1 MGEIA
6 RWGGHVF
13 EVTPQIVRSLNT
25 LTVKAGIETDDM
37 EADKQR
43 YVARQAGKAAEVSF
57 ALPLSGLLGV
67 DVRTEAMTFIDEARQ
82 GKQDYFYIGGTKLM
96 TCQLMLTEAS
106 VSETEIGAGG
116 VWVGCK
122 VKLTMKQ
129 SSKFDGESGEGH
141 KVESGSS
148 TGYEATDEELGRSG
162 SGKKK
167 SVATDT
173 MRKTLASSHPE
184 YFELSLKTAGLTL
197 SKTKNTFSSASADIK
212 RMTNNAKA
220 ASRRK
225 LSSTLGKGLIVE
237 DR

>member
-148 TGYEATDEELGRSG
+148 TGYEATDEVLGRNG

-167 SVATDT
+167 SVAK
-173 MRKTLASSHPE
+173 KTLASSHPDF
-184 YFELSLKTAGLTL
+184 FELSLKTAGLTL
-197 SKTKNTFSSASADIK
+197 SKKKNTFSLARADIK

-225 LSSTLGKGLIVE
+225 LSSTLDKGLIVE

>member
-57 ALPLSGLLGV
+57 SLPLSGLLGV

-167 SVATDT
+167 ST

-197 SKTKNTFSSASADIK
+197 STKKSTFSSAQADIK
-212 RMTNNAKA
+212 RMSSNAKA

>member
-148 TGYEATDEELGRSG
+148 TGYEDTDEELGRSG

-167 SVATDT
+167 SVAK
-173 MRKTLASSHPE
+173 KTLASSHME
-184 YFELSLKTAGLTL
+184 YFELSLKTADLTL
-197 SKTKNTFSSASADIK
+197 SKKKNTFSLAQADIK
-212 RMTNNAKA
+212 RISNNA
-220 ASRRK
+220 RK
-225 LSSTLGKGLIVE
+225 SSKQIKGSWAKSYITDGQME
-237 DR
+237 IRK

>member
-1 MGEIA
+1 MSPVRRA
-6 RWGGHVF
+6 R
-13 EVTPQIVRSLNT
+13 R
-25 LTVKAGIETDDM
+25 
-37 EADKQR
+37 QR
-43 YVARQAGKAAEVSF
+43 FPSP
-57 ALPLSGLLGV
+57 LPLSGLLGV

-96 TCQLMLTEAS
+96 TSADADEAS

-197 SKTKNTFSSASADIK
+197 SKTKNTFSSASA
-212 RMTNNAKA
+212 T
-220 ASRRK
+220 
-225 LSSTLGKGLIVE
+225 SSG
-237 DR
+237 

>member
-67 DVRTEAMTFIDEARQ
+67 DVRTEAMTFIDEARK

-162 SGKKK
+162 SGNKK
-167 SVATDT
+167 SVKPDAGGGQKGIFT
-173 MRKTLASSHPE
+173 TLLE
-184 YFELSLKTAGLTL
+184 QEKNKLLK
-197 SKTKNTFSSASADIK
+197 KNLSSALADIK
-212 RMTNNAKA
+212 RITNNAKKSSKQIKGSWA
-220 ASRRK
+220 KSYITDGQMEIRK
-225 LSSTLGKGLIVE
+225 
-237 DR
+237 

>member
-106 VSETEIGAGG
+106 VSETQIGAGG

-122 VKLTMKQ
+122 VKLT
-129 SSKFDGESGEGH
+129 DG
-141 KVESGSS
+141 VDLL
-148 TGYEATDEELGRSG
+148 Y
-162 SGKKK
+162 
-167 SVATDT
+167 
-173 MRKTLASSHPE
+173 M
-184 YFELSLKTAGLTL
+184 
-197 SKTKNTFSSASADIK
+197 FSCQFQTVGVTVLFA
-212 RMTNNAKA
+212 
-220 ASRRK
+220 
-225 LSSTLGKGLIVE
+225 
-237 DR
+237 

>member
-1 MGEIA
+1 MCEIA

-148 TGYEATDEELGRSG
+148 TGYEDTDEELGRSG

-167 SVATDT
+167 SVAK
-173 MRKTLASSHPE
+173 KTLASSHME
-184 YFELSLKTAGLTL
+184 YFELSLKTADLTL
-197 SKTKNTFSSASADIK
+197 SKKKNTFSLAQADIK
-212 RMTNNAKA
+212 RISNNA
-220 ASRRK
+220 RK
-225 LSSTLGKGLIVE
+225 SSKQIKGSWAKSYITDGQME
-237 DR
+237 IRK

>member
-1 MGEIA
+1 
-6 RWGGHVF
+6 
-13 EVTPQIVRSLNT
+13 
-25 LTVKAGIETDDM
+25 
-37 EADKQR
+37 
-43 YVARQAGKAAEVSF
+43 
-57 ALPLSGLLGV
+57 
-67 DVRTEAMTFIDEARQ
+67 MTFIDEARQ

-173 MRKTLASSHPE
+173 TRKTLASSHPE

-197 SKTKNTFSSASADIK
+197 STKKSTFSSAQADIK
-212 RMTNNAKA
+212 RMSSNAKA

>member
-1 MGEIA
+1 
-6 RWGGHVF
+6 
-13 EVTPQIVRSLNT
+13 
-25 LTVKAGIETDDM
+25 
-37 EADKQR
+37 
-43 YVARQAGKAAEVSF
+43 
-57 ALPLSGLLGV
+57 
-67 DVRTEAMTFIDEARQ
+67 
-82 GKQDYFYIGGTKLM
+82 M

-148 TGYEATDEELGRSG
+148 TGYEATDEELGRSS

-173 MRKTLASSHPE
+173 TRKTLASSHPE

-197 SKTKNTFSSASADIK
+197 STKKSTFSSAQADIK
-212 RMTNNAKA
+212 RMSSNAKA

>member
-148 TGYEATDEELGRSG
+148 TGYEDTDEELGRG
-162 SGKKK
+162 GKK
-167 SVATDT
+167 SVKPDAGGGQKGIFATLLQQE
-173 MRKTLASSHPE
+173 KNKL
-184 YFELSLKTAGLTL
+184 LK
-197 SKTKNTFSSASADIK
+197 KNLSSAQADIK
-212 RMTNNAKA
+212 RMVNNA
-220 ASRRK
+220 RK
-225 LSSTLGKGLIVE
+225 SSKQIKGLVAKRYITDGQME
-237 DR
+237 MK

>member
-173 MRKTLASSHPE
+173 TRKTLHPE

-197 SKTKNTFSSASADIK
+197 SKTKNTFSSAQADIK
-212 RMTNNAKA
+212 RMSSNAKA